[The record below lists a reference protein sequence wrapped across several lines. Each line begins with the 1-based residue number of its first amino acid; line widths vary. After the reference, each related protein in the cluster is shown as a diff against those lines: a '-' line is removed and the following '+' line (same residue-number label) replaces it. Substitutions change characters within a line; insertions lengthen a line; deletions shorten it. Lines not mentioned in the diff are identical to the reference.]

1 MSLKKSLSTQV
12 KKLLNKVAMKSNE
25 GLPLVKFTMLV
36 SSMAPLFLLVGIRG
50 METVV
55 DDNHLQIAVTLLLTL
70 PFIIIKLRIY
80 FARKSN
86 DVFVL
91 DVSDSKNN
99 KEYLFTYLFTVLLPL
114 YSVSINDNRE
124 FGAVLFA
131 ICLVLFVLWNMNLHF
146 VNILFAIQG
155 YRVYTIE
162 SYESA
167 ILLTTRSSIPKDLHE
182 IKVHR
187 LSSSVFIELKKYNYA
202 N

>member
-1 MSLKKSLSTQV
+1 
-12 KKLLNKVAMKSNE
+12 MKSNE
-25 GLPLVKFTMLV
+25 GLPLVKFMMLI
-36 SSMAPLFLLVGIRG
+36 SSMAPLFLLIGIRG
-50 METVV
+50 MDAVV
-55 DDNHLQIAVTLLLTL
+55 DNNHLQITVSLLLIL

-124 FGAVLFA
+124 FGAMLFA

-167 ILLTTRSSIPKDLHE
+167 ILLTTRSSIPKNLHE

>member
-1 MSLKKSLSTQV
+1 
-12 KKLLNKVAMKSNE
+12 MKSNE
-25 GLPLVKFTMLV
+25 GLPLVKFMMLV

>member
-1 MSLKKSLSTQV
+1 
-12 KKLLNKVAMKSNE
+12 MKSNE

>member
-1 MSLKKSLSTQV
+1 
-12 KKLLNKVAMKSNE
+12 MKSIE
-25 GLPLVKFTMLV
+25 GLPFVKFMMLI

-50 METVV
+50 INKNVIE
-55 DDNHLQIAVTLLLTL
+55 DNHLQIAVTLLLFI
-70 PFIIIKLRIY
+70 PFIVIKLRIY

-91 DVSDSKNN
+91 DVSATMNN
-99 KEYLFTYLFTVLLPL
+99 KEYLFTYFFTVLLPL

-124 FGAVLFA
+124 FGAMLFS

-162 SYESA
+162 GYESA
-167 ILLTTRSSIPKDLHE
+167 ILLTTRSTIPKNLHE

>member
-1 MSLKKSLSTQV
+1 
-12 KKLLNKVAMKSNE
+12 MKSNE

-167 ILLTTRSSIPKDLHE
+167 ILLTTRSSIPKDLYE